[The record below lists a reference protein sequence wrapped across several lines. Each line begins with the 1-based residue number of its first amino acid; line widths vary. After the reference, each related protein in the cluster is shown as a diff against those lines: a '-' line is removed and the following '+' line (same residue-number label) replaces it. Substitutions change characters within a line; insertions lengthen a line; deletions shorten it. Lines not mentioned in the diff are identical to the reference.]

1 MRRITSLV
9 TSIAVATSLLVAGVP
24 VATQAVDVPQKRND
38 TQLVKLRVKGCKN
51 CVVVVQTPYYY
62 EDGREYQDFYRRIR
76 LKKGKAQFWIDSFYL
91 AQASFLLPA
100 QKKFKRQGFATGL
113 AFRYQ
118 GIKKGKKVT
127 ARRAAKRSYAYTQ
140 LLAFDYGRTV
150 TIRAR
155 VNLFKHKYQG
165 KRLTTAR
172 FWASPS
178 MKTWNDRER
187 AKHGLVIRYH

>member
-1 MRRITSLV
+1 M
-9 TSIAVATSLLVAGVP
+9 
-24 VATQAVDVPQKRND
+24 
-38 TQLVKLRVKGCKN
+38 
-51 CVVVVQTPYYY
+51 VVQTPYYY

-76 LKKGKAQFWIDSFYL
+76 LRKGKAQFWIDSIYL
-91 AQASFLLPA
+91 AEASFLLPA

-118 GIKKGKKVT
+118 GIRKGKKVT
-127 ARRAAKRSYAYTQ
+127 ARRAAKRSYAYTH
-140 LLAFDYGRTV
+140 LWAHGYGETV

-178 MKTWNDRER
+178 LDTWNVRER
-187 AKHGLVIRYH
+187 AKQGLVIRYH